1 MTDERTLSILPSSH
15 RTSPPTP
22 SPRTQKGI
30 HDQRRQTQP
39 RQTSQLSRNR
49 MLRPRRMSRKL
60 ARRRQ
65 GKFRLNVYPQ
75 AANFE
80 DVVKDFF
87 RPIVTPFELQL
98 ALQPSPTWTG
108 EYVLDFDQVLARE
121 SGQHSRDEGD
131 EDGDPDQ
138 PVFSLV
144 TGKYRHAKRY
154 GGEWL
159 LRTLRPY

>member
-1 MTDERTLSILPSSH
+1 
-15 RTSPPTP
+15 
-22 SPRTQKGI
+22 
-30 HDQRRQTQP
+30 
-39 RQTSQLSRNR
+39 
-49 MLRPRRMSRKL
+49 
-60 ARRRQ
+60 
-65 GKFRLNVYPQ
+65 LNVYPQ

-121 SGQHSRDEGD
+121 SGQHSRNEGD

-144 TGKYRHAKRY
+144 TGTYRHAKRY
-154 GGEWL
+154 GVDDPTPAQESSPSSAVI
-159 LRTLRPY
+159 LRDQEGTVSTLRDSAAGEFLQSRTFRGLETRAGLDSPSLLQQGRSGIARGYGDDH